1 MVKNITE
8 KNLQR
13 KNNWVHNLRKYSK
26 QKQSLPI
33 AVVVQDA
40 FKAENVH
47 VFYCFTGDGV
57 MLGSWYWPSSAP
69 TKQRLLGERH
79 ISPLS
84 GFLQIEIGA
93 SFRHRIL
100 ALKFCPCQKYPLNDF
115 LSWFWLQLPTEML
128 RLCLPQIIYFLHFI
142 LLMSWNFCLWWT
154 ERKSLS
160 TCWWS
165 TRIGLALVI
174 LSWRNLFQH
183 FCLHPQGNIYN
194 KLIALNSTAHS

>member
-8 KNLQR
+8 KNLRR

-57 MLGSWYWPSSAP
+57 ILGSWYWPSSAP

-115 LSWFWLQLPTEML
+115 LSWFWLQLPRDVKTVFASNYLFSSFYPFNVMEFLFVMNWKEKL
-128 RLCLPQIIYFLHFI
+128 IY
-142 LLMSWNFCLWWT
+142 LLM
-154 ERKSLS
+154 
-160 TCWWS
+160 
-165 TRIGLALVI
+165 V
-174 LSWRNLFQH
+174 
-183 FCLHPQGNIYN
+183 N
-194 KLIALNSTAHS
+194 KNRPGPCHS